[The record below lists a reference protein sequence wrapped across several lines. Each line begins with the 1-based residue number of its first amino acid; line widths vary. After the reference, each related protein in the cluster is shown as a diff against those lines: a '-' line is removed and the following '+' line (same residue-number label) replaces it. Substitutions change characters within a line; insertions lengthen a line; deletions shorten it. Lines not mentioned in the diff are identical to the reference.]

1 MASAWHWVLQRE
13 KPGRPHNPLHLG
25 KWTPKPRGEWRR
37 KRVAQHSNNNPK
49 KTYVQRMFPMFVRCL
64 NFKFVTNMALTPWP
78 SYIIIDHVGL
88 ARCKAMYLR
97 ENRFVCRCMGCAW
110 DLPTLGMGLTYPGI
124 ILPVVFSE
132 WHGHLSSLQKR
143 HHLTNWQP
151 ELVLHTLVA
160 WWFFTNPS
168 VKKMQPSNFQIFP
181 QPSGWTW
188 TTIFELPAPSEV
200 GVLPPIFLGWD
211 LETWRSW
218 KILLT

>member
-1 MASAWHWVLQRE
+1 
-13 KPGRPHNPLHLG
+13 
-25 KWTPKPRGEWRR
+25 
-37 KRVAQHSNNNPK
+37 
-49 KTYVQRMFPMFVRCL
+49 MFPMFVRCL
-64 NFKFVTNMALTPWP
+64 NFKFVTNMALTHWP
-78 SYIIIDHVGL
+78 SYTIIDHVGL

-124 ILPVVFSE
+124 ILPVVFSA

-160 WWFFTNPS
+160 WRFFTNPS

-200 GVLPPIFLGWD
+200 GVLPPIFFWVGLGD
-211 LETWRSW
+211 LE
-218 KILLT
+218 ILKNPSHITLTFRNEGSKHSTETGIDLYTDINIIKYKSVCMNSTNLYPLGKLT